1 MHLSSVSQ
9 KCAPL
14 NFQTLLNLDSC
25 SDWEDVLVVEDRS
38 VLQLLHPA
46 PHGHLD
52 NLQAGSVNL
61 LYQAEDRGE
70 NIGILKTFMC
80 KGNILSMIYPPTLFF
95 GLMGY
100 GLWGERALLATS

>member
-25 SDWEDVLVVEDRS
+25 SDWEDVLVVKDCS

-52 NLQAGSVNL
+52 HLQAGPVNL
-61 LYQAEDRGE
+61 LDQAEDRGE
-70 NIGILKTFMC
+70 NIGILKTFSV
-80 KGNILSMIYPPTLFF
+80 GFILSMIFLPTLFF
-95 GLMGY
+95 GLMG
-100 GLWGERALLATS
+100 

>member
-14 NFQTLLNLDSC
+14 NFQTLLNLD
-25 SDWEDVLVVEDRS
+25 WEDILVVKHRS

-52 NLQAGSVNL
+52 HLQAGSVNL
-61 LYQAEDRGE
+61 LDQAENRGE
-70 NIGILKTFMC
+70 NIGILKTFYMC
-80 KGNILSMIYPPTLFF
+80 EGNILSMIYPPTLFF
-95 GLMGY
+95 GLMG
-100 GLWGERALLATS
+100 

>member
-25 SDWEDVLVVEDRS
+25 SDWEDVLVVKHRS

-52 NLQAGSVNL
+52 HLQAGPVNL
-61 LYQAEDRGE
+61 LDQAENRGE

-80 KGNILSMIYPPTLFF
+80 EGNIWIFLYPTLFF
-95 GLMGY
+95 GLMG
-100 GLWGERALLATS
+100 

>member
-25 SDWEDVLVVEDRS
+25 SDWEDVLVVKDRS

-52 NLQAGSVNL
+52 HLQAGPVNL
-61 LYQAEDRGE
+61 LDQAEDRGE
-70 NIGILKTFMC
+70 NIGILKTFSV
-80 KGNILSMIYPPTLFF
+80 GFILSMIFLPTLFF
-95 GLMGY
+95 GLMG
-100 GLWGERALLATS
+100 